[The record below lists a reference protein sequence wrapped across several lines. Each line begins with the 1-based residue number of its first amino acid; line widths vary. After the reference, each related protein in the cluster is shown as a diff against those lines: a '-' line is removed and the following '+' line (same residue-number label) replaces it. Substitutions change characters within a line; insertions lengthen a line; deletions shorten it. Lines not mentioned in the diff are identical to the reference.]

1 MNKKYTS
8 SNLNPKILDDRDDI
22 NFGTSFIDIIMNQS
36 TFNHLTSF
44 VDTGSLIN
52 FQLSS
57 KVFKIRR
64 WKKYFK
70 NVIFQRLLQPLDHKL
85 ISQFIIDQKCSQFM
99 YWDSVI
105 DFKRLNLQYSHQYKY
120 YSCQQSNE
128 ATNIQK
134 DIDRTFSQHQYF
146 KQIHNRQRLQRILI
160 ALSKIYEELGYI
172 QGLNQIAGCFLI
184 SGLSEQQAFWIM
196 YYILKKMKYATI
208 FLDQFSQLKF
218 LNFVVAVFL
227 RNYVPNLSAQFLL
240 NKIDIGIITTRWF
253 LVIFGYDLPQQLLL
267 QVWNL
272 FLQKGIKVLIKIS
285 ISIFRLV
292 SDFENIEDL
301 YEMLKDE
308 LFDLLDSNEQYQI
321 KLIEY
326 FKSFKI
332 TNRLIN
338 ELRSKFETNDESLT
352 LSFDQT
358 QKKHYWKK
366 GGDSARSLI
375 SSFNEIISEIQEER
389 DTFYQKS
396 QSFLNVCF
404 PRLINVNY
412 LVASEGKKSL
422 SIKIEKRPQLIK
434 RQILSQQFQMT
445 IPQSAN
451 GDQESNIYADELQSK
466 MSPNDDESEDIIERN
481 KSQDFK
487 TILNKYN

>member
-8 SNLNPKILDDRDDI
+8 FNLNPKVLDDKDEI
-22 NFGTSFIDIIMNQS
+22 SFGTSFIDIIMNQS
-36 TFNHLTSF
+36 TFDNLTSF
-44 VDTGSLIN
+44 LDTGSLIN

-70 NVIFQRLLQPLDHKL
+70 KVIFSRLHQPLEHKL
-85 ISQFIIDQKCSQFM
+85 ISLFIIDQKCQQFI
-99 YWDSVI
+99 YWDYVV

-160 ALSKIYEELGYI
+160 ALSKIYEQLGYV

-184 SGLSEQQAFWIM
+184 SGLSEQQTFWIM
-196 YYILKKMKYATI
+196 YYILKKMKYAII

-227 RNYVPNLSAQFLL
+227 KNYVPNLSAYFLL

-253 LVIFGYDLPQQLLL
+253 LVIFGYDFPQNLLL

-285 ISIFRLV
+285 IAIFRLI
-292 SDFENIEDL
+292 SDFDNIEDL
-301 YEMLKDE
+301 YEMIKDE
-308 LFDLLDSNEQYQI
+308 LYDLLDSNIYLQS

-326 FKSFKI
+326 FKTFKI

-338 ELRSKFETNDESLT
+338 ELKTKFETDDESLT
-352 LSFDQT
+352 LQFDQI
-358 QKKHYWKK
+358 QKKHYWRK

-375 SSFNEIISEIQEER
+375 TSFNEIISEIQEER
-389 DTFYQKS
+389 DSFYQKS

-404 PRLINVNY
+404 PKLINSNY
-412 LVASEGKKSL
+412 LNALETKKSL
-422 SIKIEKRPQLIK
+422 SIKIEHKPSLIK
-434 RQILSQQFQMT
+434 RQIFSQQFMMS

-466 MSPNDDESEDIIERN
+466 MSSYDYDSDDLFERN
-481 KSQDFK
+481 KQDLIRNLK
-487 TILNKYN
+487 KYN